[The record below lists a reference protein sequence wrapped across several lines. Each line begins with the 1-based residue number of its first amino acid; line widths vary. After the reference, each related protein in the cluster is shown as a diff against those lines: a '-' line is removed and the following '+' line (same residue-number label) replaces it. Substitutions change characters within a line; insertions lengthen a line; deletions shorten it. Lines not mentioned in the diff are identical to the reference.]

1 MGKSHTRSYFE
12 APASPETAANTAI
25 SLIHQANYLLDR
37 LKKQLEQEF
46 VQHGGISERMTHARL
61 QYRDNPNNS

>member
-1 MGKSHTRSYFE
+1 MRDAQDQTTEFW
-12 APASPETAANTAI
+12 I

-46 VQHGGISERMTHARL
+46 VQHGGVSERMTQARL
-61 QYRDNPNNS
+61 QYRTNPITAKAIEPILA